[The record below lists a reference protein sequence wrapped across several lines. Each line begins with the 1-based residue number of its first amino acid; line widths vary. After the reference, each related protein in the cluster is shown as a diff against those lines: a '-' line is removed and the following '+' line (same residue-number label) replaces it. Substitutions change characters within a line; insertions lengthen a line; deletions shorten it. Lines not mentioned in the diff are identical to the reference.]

1 MAIPA
6 PGPSS
11 AGAPHHTRGPPQ
23 GSPPIPNSPL
33 PPHRTAS
40 PAWVPR
46 EGSRSADASITTA
59 RDMRS
64 AWIQQFQLI
73 SSPILQ
79 QFSEP
84 VGCFC
89 HCKRPFSCMVAPFPF
104 PALRRIWGTVPVWLD
119 PSSGSSTTISHTSS
133 SSVQSP
139 APHRA
144 AGMPSAGHSPAYGD
158 WDCCLHGAPGSAS
171 SAQTQQGTFGTVHTS
186 DGLGFLF
193 PPSYEGLSSGISPAA
208 PWSASKGRVKTVW
221 GKGARLLQ
229 AYPREARTTPSTAAV
244 PLSVLQDNPCQLS
257 PLG

>member
-1 MAIPA
+1 MTLVDWGNGAPMHPPSCSAPA
-6 PGPSS
+6 PLWPSQLCWS
-11 AGAPHHTRGPPQ
+11 PSPCQRPP
-23 GSPPIPNSPL
+23 PPRQLPVPNSPL
-33 PPHRTAS
+33 PPHSTAS

-104 PALRRIWGTVPVWLD
+104 PTPRRIWGTVPVWLN

-133 SSVQSP
+133 PSVQLP
-139 APHRA
+139 APHGA
-144 AGMPSAGHSPAYGD
+144 AGMPPSTALHSPEYGV
-158 WDCCLHGAPGSAS
+158 WGCCLHGAPKSAS
-171 SAQTQQGTFGTVHTS
+171 SAQTEQGTLGTAHTS
-186 DGLGFLF
+186 DCLGFLF
-193 PPSYEGLSSGISPAA
+193 PPSCEGLSPGIFPAA
-208 PWSASKGRVKTVW
+208 P
-221 GKGARLLQ
+221 
-229 AYPREARTTPSTAAV
+229 
-244 PLSVLQDNPCQLS
+244 
-257 PLG
+257 

>member
-1 MAIPA
+1 MAHPHTLPPALLLPPAMAIPA
-6 PGPSS
+6 SDPSS
-11 AGAPHHTRGPPQ
+11 
-23 GSPPIPNSPL
+23 GSPSPYQRPL
-33 PPHRTAS
+33 PRQPPHLQQPAPPHRAAS

-119 PSSGSSTTISHTSS
+119 PSSGSSTTISYSSS
-133 SSVQSP
+133 SSVQPP

-144 AGMPSAGHSPAYGD
+144 AGMPPAGHSPAYEG
-158 WDCCLHGAPGSAS
+158 WGCCLHGAPGSAS
-171 SAQTQQGTFGTVHTS
+171 SAQMEQGTFGTVHTS

-193 PPSYEGLSSGISPAA
+193 LHSV
-208 PWSASKGRVKTVW
+208 KG
-221 GKGARLLQ
+221 
-229 AYPREARTTPSTAAV
+229 
-244 PLSVLQDNPCQLS
+244 
-257 PLG
+257 

>member
-1 MAIPA
+1 MAHSRTLPPALLLPHTVAIPA
-6 PGPSS
+6 LLEPLPI
-11 AGAPHHTRGPPQ
+11 PEPPPPRQ
-23 GSPPIPNSPL
+23 PPIPTSPL
-33 PPHRTAS
+33 SPHSTAS

-104 PALRRIWGTVPVWLD
+104 PAPRRIWGTVPVWLD

-133 SSVQSP
+133 PSAQPP
-139 APHRA
+139 AP
-144 AGMPSAGHSPAYGD
+144 
-158 WDCCLHGAPGSAS
+158 HGAPGMPPAGHTALHMGSGAAAS
-171 SAQTQQGTFGTVHTS
+171 TGHQALHPQPKQSRAHTS

-193 PPSYEGLSSGISPAA
+193 PPSCEGLSSGISPAA
-208 PWSASKGRVKTVW
+208 P
-221 GKGARLLQ
+221 
-229 AYPREARTTPSTAAV
+229 
-244 PLSVLQDNPCQLS
+244 
-257 PLG
+257 